1 MSVLNFFKSL
11 LTVLVVL
18 LFVKS
23 LGYALGAMNQ
33 ASDLSVAA
41 GVIGTMCSIFIPY
54 FVIKNIWR
62 RKS

>member
-1 MSVLNFFKSL
+1 MSVLSFFRSL

-18 LFVKS
+18 LFLKLLGYS
-23 LGYALGAMNQ
+23 LGAISQ
-33 ASDLSVAA
+33 PSDLSVVA
-41 GVIGTMCSIFIPY
+41 GLIGTMVSLFVPY